1 VAAVNDHRQPWALEA
16 RDIEYA
22 YPGGIAAL
30 CGVSF
35 RARCGELVA
44 VLGAN
49 GSGKTTLLKV
59 LMRLVQPQR
68 GQVLLGQL
76 DARGLKPADIYR
88 RVGMV
93 FQNPSDQ
100 LFAATVEQD
109 VTFGP
114 ANLGLPPAEIA
125 ARTGEALEAVDGL
138 EFRDRP
144 IHDLSFGQ
152 QKRVCLAGVLA
163 MRPPILLLDEPT
175 AGLDPAGESQMAELL
190 LRLRRRQATTIVV
203 CTHAVDLL
211 PVLADRVYVLRHGR
225 VWREGPA
232 EQVLCDPPAMAAA
245 GLRLPLVAQ
254 LFHDLA
260 CRHGIEV
267 PRLTLTLADARRR
280 ILELLALPDP
290 AKGPRDNTLDNP
302 ITPAN
307 P

>member
-1 VAAVNDHRQPWALEA
+1 VNDHRQPWAVEA
-16 RDIEYA
+16 RDVDYA

-30 CGVSF
+30 GGVSF
-35 RARCGELVA
+35 GARSGELVA
-44 VLGAN
+44 MLGAN

-68 GQVLLGQL
+68 GQVLLDQL
-76 DARGLKPADIYR
+76 DAKELRPADVYR

-93 FQNPSDQ
+93 FQNPNDQ

-109 VTFGP
+109 VAFGP
-114 ANLGLPPAEIA
+114 ANLGLSPAEIA
-125 ARTGEALEAVDGL
+125 ARTDEALEAVEGL

-190 LRLRRRQATTIVV
+190 LRLLRRQATTIVV

-211 PVLADRVYVLRHGR
+211 PVLADRVYLLRRGR

-267 PRLTLTLADARRR
+267 PRLPLTLADARRQ
-280 ILELLALPDP
+280 ILELLALPSVADGQRNH
-290 AKGPRDNTLDNP
+290 ALDNP
-302 ITPAN
+302 ITPAEK
-307 P
+307 

>member
-1 VAAVNDHRQPWALEA
+1 VNDHRQPWALEA
-16 RDIEYA
+16 RDIDYA

-30 CGVSF
+30 GGVDF
-35 RARCGELVA
+35 HARSGEMVA

-68 GQVLLGQL
+68 GQVLLDQL
-76 DARGLKPADIYR
+76 DARGLRPADVYR

-93 FQNPSDQ
+93 FQNPNDQ
-100 LFAATVEQD
+100 LFAATVQQD
-109 VTFGP
+109 VAFGP
-114 ANLGLPPAEIA
+114 ANLGLSPADVA
-125 ARTGEALEAVDGL
+125 ARTDEALEAVEGL

-190 LRLRRRQATTIVV
+190 LRLRQRQATTIIV

-211 PVLADRVYVLRHGR
+211 PVLADRVYVLRRGR

-232 EQVLCDPPAMAAA
+232 QQVLSDAAAMAAA

-267 PRLTLTLADARRR
+267 PRLPLTLAEARRQ
-280 ILELLALPDP
+280 ILELLAVPDP
-290 AKGPRDNTLDNP
+290 ANEGGPSP
-302 ITPAN
+302 
-307 P
+307 

>member
-1 VAAVNDHRQPWALEA
+1 MSDHRQPWALEA
-16 RDIEYA
+16 RDGDYA

-35 RARCGELVA
+35 RARCGELIA

-68 GQVLLGQL
+68 GQVLLSQD
-76 DARGLKPADIYR
+76 DARQLRPADVYR

-93 FQNPSDQ
+93 FQNPTDQ

-109 VTFGP
+109 VAFGP
-114 ANLGLPPAEIA
+114 ANLGLSPAEIA
-125 ARTGEALEAVDGL
+125 IRTDEALTAVDAL
-138 EFRDRP
+138 EFRNRP

-190 LRLRRRQATTIVV
+190 LRLHRRQATTIIV

-211 PVLADRVYVLRHGR
+211 PVLADRAYVLHRGR
-225 VWREGPA
+225 VWREGPP
-232 EQVLCDPPAMAAA
+232 EQVLSDPPAMMAA
-245 GLRLPLVAQ
+245 GLRLPLLAQ

-267 PRLTLTLADARRR
+267 PRLPLTLADARRQ
-280 ILELLALPDP
+280 ILELLAVADA
-290 AKGPRDNTLDNP
+290 AKGLHNNYGQGGASP
-302 ITPAN
+302 
-307 P
+307 

>member
-1 VAAVNDHRQPWALEA
+1 MSDHRQPWAVEA
-16 RDIEYA
+16 RDVDYA

-30 CGVSF
+30 CGRELPRPLR
-35 RARCGELVA
+35 RADRRAGGQRLGEDDPAEGPDAAGPAAARAGAVEPGRCA
-44 VLGAN
+44 
-49 GSGKTTLLKV
+49 
-59 LMRLVQPQR
+59 
-68 GQVLLGQL
+68 
-76 DARGLKPADIYR
+76 GLRPAEVYR

-93 FQNPSDQ
+93 FQNPTDQ

-109 VTFGP
+109 VAFGP

-125 ARTGEALEAVDGL
+125 ARTDEALAAVDGL

-190 LRLRRRQATTIVV
+190 LRLHRRQATTIIV

-211 PVLADRVYVLRHGR
+211 PVLADRTYVLRRGR
-225 VWREGPA
+225 VWREGPP
-232 EQVLCDPPAMAAA
+232 EEVLCDPPAIAAA

-267 PRLTLTLADARRR
+267 PRLPLTLADARRQ
-280 ILELLALPDP
+280 ILELLAVPDP
-290 AKGPRDNTLDNP
+290 ANSQGGGSP
-302 ITPAN
+302 
-307 P
+307 

>member
-1 VAAVNDHRQPWALEA
+1 VNDHRQPWALEA

-35 RARCGELVA
+35 RTRCGELVA

-267 PRLTLTLADARRR
+267 PRLPLTLADARRR

-302 ITPAN
+302 ITPAK

>member
-1 VAAVNDHRQPWALEA
+1 VSDHRQPWAIEA
-16 RDIEYA
+16 HDVDYA

-30 CGVSF
+30 GGVSF
-35 RARCGELVA
+35 GARPGELVA

-68 GQVLLGQL
+68 GRVLVDQL
-76 DARGLKPADIYR
+76 DARELRPADVYR

-93 FQNPSDQ
+93 FQNPNDQ

-109 VTFGP
+109 VAFGP
-114 ANLGLPPAEIA
+114 ANLGLSPADVA
-125 ARTGEALEAVDGL
+125 ARTNEALEAVDGL

-190 LRLRRRQATTIVV
+190 LRLRRRQAATIVV

-211 PVLADRVYVLRHGR
+211 PVLADRVYVLRRGR

-232 EQVLCDPPAMAAA
+232 EEVLCDPPAMAAA

-260 CRHGIEV
+260 CRHGIDV
-267 PRLTLTLADARRR
+267 PRLPLTLADARRQ
-280 ILELLALPDP
+280 ILDLLAQSGVVEGPPIP
-290 AKGPRDNTLDNP
+290 ALDDP
-302 ITPAN
+302 ITPAEK